1 MGKTTIVKG
10 NVFLTTGGNFKVH
23 SNENIE
29 NHSQKQVIQ
38 KGADKG
44 VTHNKP
50 KTATLTDLKITK
62 IEGPFDEN
70 GKLMDK
76 IGFEKFYTYKATP
89 SRKPTEAE
97 VKLLKWAT
105 KNDNGVIKELGG
117 VASNNQL
124 SNDGKIII
132 SIAINIDC
140 EEARVYAFYKKANE
154 SVSVNVTMIEPLII
168 FVCGYWN
175 KDMPYAGDQWN
186 EKYWGNGLGNDLKYY
201 AKKHFNNSKQLFLN
215 GAGNW
220 YSQGGTRWGKG
231 EKFASERFKNEK
243 SKFFKEV
250 YKDKRKILVISHSM
264 GGAFAEGMISSLV
277 KKGVKVNKVVHLSP
291 ADTSQF
297 SVTLPDKTYQID
309 ITWDPVLSYKNLDDS
324 QTIKGMKYYGLIQ
337 NPKND
342 EFGHMYTKEEAFVWK
357 AFEDL
362 EKIEL
367 LFSRSE
373 TKYERLPSDGL
384 GPATTI
390 KMEVKIYDTKKLI
403 HNTIFEKIKKD
414 GKYYFFDKKIKKYYT
429 QN

>member
-23 SNENIE
+23 SKENIE
-29 NHSQKQVIQ
+29 NHSQQQVIQ
-38 KGADKG
+38 KGVDKG

-50 KTATLTDLKITK
+50 KSATLTDLKIIK
-62 IEGPFDEN
+62 VEGPFDEN
-70 GKLMDK
+70 DKLMDK

-105 KNDNGVIKELGG
+105 KNDDEKIKELGG

-124 SNDGKIII
+124 SKDGKIII
-132 SIAINIDC
+132 NIAINNEC
-140 EEARVYAFYKKANE
+140 EKARVYAFYKKA
-154 SVSVNVTMIEPLII
+154 SDSISVNVTMLEPLII

-186 EKYWGNGLGNDLKYY
+186 EKYWGKSLREVSKKYF
-201 AKKHFNNSKQLFLN
+201 KTEIEFFLN

-220 YSQGGTRWGKG
+220 HSQGGTRWKNG
-231 EKFASERFKNEK
+231 EKFATDRYKNQK

-250 YKDKRKILVISHSM
+250 FKDKRKIMIVSHSM
-264 GGAFAEGMISSLV
+264 GGAFAEGMISFLV
-277 KKGVKVNKVVHLSP
+277 KKGVKVSKVVHLSP

-324 QTIKGMKYYGLIQ
+324 QIIRGMKYYGLIQ
-337 NPKND
+337 NPKHD
-342 EFGHMYTKEEAFVWK
+342 EFGHMYTKQETFVWN

-367 LFSRSE
+367 LFNRSE

-384 GPATTI
+384 GPVTTI
-390 KMEVKIYDTKKLI
+390 KMEVKIYDTKKII
-403 HNTIFEKIKKD
+403 HNTVFEKLKKN

-429 QN
+429 QNQ